1 MKSTTPIPLRQR
13 HIRLATLCAA
23 CVLLL
28 PLAPPSI
35 ADGGSAH
42 DEQRFTPERIHLA
55 QRRQCEQRMG
65 PFVTQETAWQRW
77 RQARAQGHTLSQGVV
92 PCYGQGI
99 RGYCFFVFTPC

>member
-1 MKSTTPIPLRQR
+1 MKPTTPTTIRQCHSR
-13 HIRLATLCAA
+13 VAMLCAA

-28 PLAPPSI
+28 TLAPPSI
-35 ADGGSAH
+35 AGDRSDH
-42 DEQRFTPERIHLA
+42 DDQRFTPERIHLA
-55 QRRQCEQRMG
+55 QRRECRQRMG